1 MNALAEFKQQ
11 YQKHKLGNM
20 EFPVEI
26 LKKYNI
32 CACLKS
38 TENKQVYLIQSKTD
52 NLKYILKC
60 ISSKSVENLE
70 EEYKLHNAFTHTGLV
85 PATEFI
91 KEEGYSY
98 FIRDYVEGIT
108 ITEMVDMT
116 KEGHLPDREV
126 IDITLQLCSILD
138 YLHTQKPPII
148 HRDIKPDNIIYTK
161 QGVCKL
167 IDFGI
172 SRRFSN
178 EHEKDTVIMGTEY
191 SAPPEQYG
199 FKQTDARSDIYS
211 IGVLM
216 LYMMTGS
223 LDIREIEEYPLSPKL
238 KRIIQ
243 KCTEFSPV
251 DRYETVK
258 QLEGKLRTDC
268 LYHKK
273 NVVIGIIAGI
283 ASISLLIGASQYIL
297 SNHRYFDLQTKS
309 EVENIEKENIIKQ
322 QTMNAQ
328 PDKREQQEWMPPIE
342 TKNNNDTKSNM
353 DAETSDNDEIQ
364 STQRLEDTVY
374 TFSSGLIEAA
384 VRKELGK
391 AENDPILQ
399 SDLYNI
405 QGLYICGKQIYS
417 DWKEH
422 FVYGKSQYM
431 NMPDYNNTGLF
442 NENGEITSL
451 EDLKYMKNIHTLA
464 LYNQNISDLSPL
476 KELTN
481 LTCLGL
487 GANNIN
493 SVSEIAGLERLKILD
508 LSGNPITNNALK
520 QINTL
525 TSLESLDLGDTA
537 ISDLSILKEMNLK
550 SLSIFNLKLMDCDG
564 LEELT
569 SLERLI
575 TTGVNN
581 SITETGLSKIVK
593 LSKLRELRIMGG
605 DFSDLSVLKELTSLT
620 YLDLCACHIDSLEGL
635 VGMNLTTLFFDNTQV
650 KDLEVLKNFKD
661 LTTIGIRDIPCMDF
675 TPFLSLPLLKYIS
688 CSLQQKEFLNQQL
701 GETEYEIWVS

>member
-20 EFPVEI
+20 ELPVEI
-26 LKKYNI
+26 IKKYNV

-70 EEYKLHNAFTHTGLV
+70 EEYKLHNTLSHTGLV
-85 PATEFI
+85 AATEFI

-98 FIRDYVEGIT
+98 FVRDFVEGIT

-216 LYMMTGS
+216 FYMMTGS
-223 LDIREIEEYPLSPKL
+223 LDIREIDDYPLSNKL
-238 KRIIQ
+238 KRTIQ

-258 QLEGKLRTDC
+258 QLEGKLQRDC
-268 LYHKK
+268 LYRMKI
-273 NVVIGIIAGI
+273 VVIGIIAVI
-283 ASISLLIGASQYIL
+283 ASIGLLIGASQYIL
-297 SNHRYFDLQTKS
+297 SNQRYFDLQTKS
-309 EVENIEKENIIKQ
+309 DVENIEKKSIIEQ

-328 PDKREQQEWMPPIE
+328 PDKREQQEWQAPFE
-342 TKNNNDTKSNM
+342 TTNNM
-353 DAETSDNDEIQ
+353 DTTDKNDIQ
-364 STQRLEDTVY
+364 ATQRSEDTAY
-374 TFSSGLIEAA
+374 IFSSSLIEAA

-431 NMPDYNNTGLF
+431 NVPDYNNTGLF
-442 NENGEITSL
+442 NENGEITTL
-451 EDLKYMKNIHTLA
+451 EDLKYMKNLHTLA

-493 SVSEIAGLERLKILD
+493 IVSEIAGLEQLKILD
-508 LSGNPITNNALK
+508 ISDNPITNNALK

-525 TSLESLDLGDTA
+525 TSLEELDLGDTA
-537 ISDLSILKEMNLK
+537 ITDLTNLKEMNLK
-550 SLSIFNLKLMDCDG
+550 SLSIFNLKLMDCEG
-564 LEELT
+564 LDEIT

-605 DFSDLSVLKELTSLT
+605 DFFDLSILKELTSLT

-675 TPFLSLPLLKYIS
+675 TPFLSLPQLKYIS
-688 CSLQQKEFLNQQL
+688 CSLQQKEFLKQQL